1 MHVEEEK
8 KKRKACRD
16 LIQETAKKMI
26 KAIDLES
33 LERMEAL
40 YENMKKIVEKN
51 NNSLET
57 ISKLE
62 KTLQTYIRNLGVSIA
77 GKIAFKIIL
86 QLSLIFYFCF
96 LYHIFSPQPGVI
108 LNEIS
113 FSERT
118 AVRHGKCF

>member
-62 KTLQTYIRNLGVSIA
+62 KTLQTYIRHLGVSIA

-86 QLSLIFYFCF
+86 HS
-96 LYHIFSPQPGVI
+96 
-108 LNEIS
+108 IS
-113 FSERT
+113 YP
-118 AVRHGKCF
+118 

>member
-96 LYHIFSPQPGVI
+96 LYFP
-108 LNEIS
+108 LNL
-113 FSERT
+113 
-118 AVRHGKCF
+118 A